1 MHVFFGYT
9 LQEIV
14 AVTVLMTFVFTI
26 CAGLIRY
33 FKNSISEPMKVAINE
48 LEAGLSGLREDLKE
62 SRELHKRNEEKLF
75 DITDDHTK
83 SIIKLEGRVN
93 NVEVATQSNTMRID
107 RMVENK
113 GG

>member
-1 MHVFFGYT
+1 MHVFLGYT
-9 LQEIV
+9 LQEWV
-14 AVTVLMTFVFTI
+14 AVTVLLTFVFTG

-33 FKNSISEPMKVAINE
+33 FRKSISEPMK
-48 LEAGLSGLREDLKE
+48 LSIDELREDLRE
-62 SRELHKRNEEKLF
+62 SREQREHNEGKLF

-113 GG
+113 GI